1 MWCFPVNPSSEMGLR
16 QCTGLGR
23 CGGRGFTAE
32 RKEVMKEQ
40 GGDEICPSAASPEQT
55 GRRRPACPLLHYGCG
70 PAEGTVCCRAKITAG
85 QSKVPPAAPGVG
97 MGHSWGSA
105 EGRRSRTLL
114 AETWPHAV
122 GKEGSHLPPR
132 ERCLSAQRAGRR
144 VREEQWGQRGCFTSF
159 FTQGAVAVARG
170 QTSAPCAS
178 PACDLP
184 ACCVQ
189 KS

>member
-1 MWCFPVNPSSEMGLR
+1 MRSVPVLLPQSRPG
-16 QCTGLGR
+16 G
-23 CGGRGFTAE
+23 GGRPARCST
-32 RKEVMKEQ
+32 M
-40 GGDEICPSAASPEQT
+40 AAAQL
-55 GRRRPACPLLHYGCG
+55 RALCAAG
-70 PAEGTVCCRAKITAG
+70 PKLQQDRAKCLQLHQEWARGTAG
-85 QSKVPPAAPGVG
+85 A
-97 MGHSWGSA
+97 
-105 EGRRSRTLL
+105 LL
-114 AETWPHAV
+114 RGGEAGLCWQTETWPHAV

-144 VREEQWGQRGCFTSF
+144 VRGEQWGQRGRFTSF